1 MFYRKIK
8 KNIKY
13 VLKNYGM
20 LTSTLRTQQSRYA
33 LFIVHSTLCS
43 DKNIHFCFIAQLLDK
58 VTSLNE
64 NFRQSS

>member
-1 MFYRKIK
+1 M
-8 KNIKY
+8 
-13 VLKNYGM
+13 
-20 LTSTLRTQQSRYA
+20 TSTLRTQQSRYA

>member
-1 MFYRKIK
+1 MFYRKFLK

-33 LFIVHSTLCS
+33 LFICVQIKTST
-43 DKNIHFCFIAQLLDK
+43 FVLLHN
-58 VTSLNE
+58 S
-64 NFRQSS
+64 